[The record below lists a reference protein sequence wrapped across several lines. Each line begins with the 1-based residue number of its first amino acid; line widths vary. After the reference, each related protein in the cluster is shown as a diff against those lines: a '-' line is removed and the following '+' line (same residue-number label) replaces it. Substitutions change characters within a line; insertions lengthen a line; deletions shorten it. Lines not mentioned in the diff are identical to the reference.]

1 MIDSMVNANSSGL
14 PIIDVN
20 GLYKSFTVGKND
32 IEVLK
37 GIDLEIL
44 PGEFVLLFGHS
55 GCGKSTFLDAI
66 IGLENPTAGNIVI
79 RGRDLY
85 SMDEDSRA
93 KVRQDRF
100 GMVHQQ
106 ANWIKSLNVVE
117 NVAYPLMI
125 AGYRRHDA
133 IKRAEHELELFGL
146 AEYCKYTPTELSGGQ
161 QQKVSI
167 CRAIVNNPWII
178 VADEPTGNLD
188 TVSAKEVMDIFKDIN
203 EKAKRTILM
212 VSHNP
217 DYEHYATKLVYMKD
231 GLIEKVVKRKTVNVD
246 ESQYPSDLLNMENGS
261 LI

>member
-1 MIDSMVNANSSGL
+1 MIGDMVNSNSSGL
-14 PIIDVN
+14 PIIDII
-20 GLYKSFTVGKND
+20 GLNKSFAVGKND
-32 IEVLK
+32 VEVLK

-55 GCGKSTFLDAI
+55 GCGKSTLLNTL
-66 IGLENPTAGNIVI
+66 IGLERPTSGNISL

-85 SMDEDSRA
+85 SMSEDARA

-117 NVAYPLMI
+117 NVAYSLMI
-125 AGYRRHDA
+125 AGYNRRDA
-133 IKRAEHELELFGL
+133 VKRAEHALELFGL
-146 AEYCKYTPTELSGGQ
+146 AEYARYTPTELSGGQ

-188 TVSAKEVMDIFKDIN
+188 TVSAEEVMKIFKSIN
-203 EKAKRTILM
+203 EQAKRTILM

-217 DYEHYATKLVYMKD
+217 DYEKYATKLVYMKD
-231 GLIEKVVKRKTVNVD
+231 GLIEKVVSRKTVLVD
-246 ESQYPSDLLNMENGS
+246 EDQYPSDLLAMARGN
-261 LI
+261 LL

>member
-1 MIDSMVNANSSGL
+1 MIDNMVNKNSGGL
-14 PIIDVN
+14 PIIDVV
-20 GLYKSFTVGKND
+20 GLNKSFKVGKND
-32 IEVLK
+32 VEVLK
-37 GIDLEIL
+37 GIDIEIM

-55 GCGKSTFLDAI
+55 GCGKSTFLDTI
-66 IGLENPTAGNIVI
+66 IGLEKPTGGDISI
-79 RGRDLY
+79 RGRNLY
-85 SMDEDSRA
+85 DMDEDARA

-125 AGYRRHDA
+125 AGYKRRDA

-188 TVSAKEVMDIFKDIN
+188 TVSAEEVMNIFKNIN
-203 EKAKRTILM
+203 EQAKRTIIM

-231 GLIEKVVKRKTVNVD
+231 GLIEKIVTRKNVSVD
-246 ESQYPSDLLNMENGS
+246 ESQYPSDLLEMAGGS